1 MANDDSPIGYKRPP
15 AHSRF
20 QKGQSGNPRGR
31 PKITPDFLE
40 DAVAILGAPVT
51 GRANG
56 KEITLSATQAIF
68 RRVCRNALNG
78 DNAALR
84 RVVELMLTLEPETQ
98 QQAEQN
104 AKAGFDAKQK
114 LRQMTGFDSDPID
127 DRPKEPNPNM
137 EKLKKQ
143 ADAMAKEVRK
153 RLIREAKH
161 RQQMG
166 Y

>member
-31 PKITPDFLE
+31 PKKTPDFLE
-40 DAVAILGAPVT
+40 DAVMILGAPVT

-56 KEITLSATQAIF
+56 KEITLPMIQAVF
-68 RRVCRNALNG
+68 RRLCRNALKG

-84 RVVELMLTLEPETQ
+84 RVVELMLTLEPEAQ

-104 AKAGFDAKQK
+104 SRAGGEAKRK
-114 LRQMTGFDSDPID
+114 LRQMLGFDTDAID
-127 DRPKEPNPNM
+127 DRPKEPDPKM
-137 EKLKKQ
+137 EEFKKQ
-143 ADAMAKEVRK
+143 ADAMAKEERK
-153 RLIREAKH
+153 RLIHEAKR
-161 RQQMG
+161 RQQMRQ
-166 Y
+166 